1 MVSETWTPIFRQI
14 PADARR
20 ALTESLLAA
29 WLDKNLQYPVA
40 QFFTPGAAE
49 ERYILPAS
57 LGGISGSKVWESA
70 PAIPRGRSK
79 SGNRIPTSEMGNGLH
94 RHGSS
99 IPLLR
104 WTATPRESPEIRR
117 CDRAGSR
124 SGMTQPHYRKFST
137 SIKFV

>member
-1 MVSETWTPIFRQI
+1 MVSETWTPIFRQL

-70 PAIPRGRSK
+70 PLFRAAGV
-79 SGNRIPTSEMGNGLH
+79 
-94 RHGSS
+94 
-99 IPLLR
+99 
-104 WTATPRESPEIRR
+104 SPELVSQLQKWGAAYTDMAARFR
-117 CDRAGSR
+117 YSDGPRTRAKAS
-124 SGMTQPHYRKFST
+124 K
-137 SIKFV
+137 